1 MAALRGAEL
10 SNRRKLGIA
19 PGVSAFAVPHW
30 APARAPAAKPARTG
44 LPGPG
49 FVAGGKR
56 AAAWSRRES
65 AWATLALLVARPA
78 HAQKDMVGP
87 DWLAMIG
94 AFPKLVVLA
103 AGEFALVLAP
113 VLALLA
119 VIAWV
124 AARRSD
130 RTRDRNPGT
139 SILVVLAVVAAAL
152 AMAYLA
158 LAPAEPSNPFK
169 SYRSTST
176 RDATVAPL
184 APPGGKS
191 WPASTGYLDMRQ
203 VAQGGHGVIT
213 VRAGSH
219 GIYVKLCEAG
229 TQPCPGLRHAF
240 VQERSVFAFRD
251 LPAGTY
257 EIRYLPIR
265 RPTIGGRSQ
274 PIRISG
280 YVEDEHVV
288 TAVDSPV
295 LDSRHPVVGIHP
307 KDF

>member
-1 MAALRGAEL
+1 MP
-10 SNRRKLGIA
+10 I
-19 PGVSAFAVPHW
+19 VS
-30 APARAPAAKPARTG
+30 
-44 LPGPG
+44 
-49 FVAGGKR
+49 GGKR
-56 AAAWSRRES
+56 AATWRRGEPAWS
-65 AWATLALLVARPA
+65 TLVLLVARPV

-94 AFPKLVVLA
+94 AFPKLVVHA

-119 VIAWV
+119 VISWV

-130 RTRDRNPGT
+130 KTGKRNAGT
-139 SILVVLAVVAAAL
+139 TILVVLAVVAAAL
-152 AMAYLA
+152 ATAYLA
-158 LAPAEPSNPFK
+158 LAPAEPSNAIK

-176 RDATVAPL
+176 RDASIAPL
-184 APPGGKS
+184 APPVGKS

-203 VAQGGHGVIT
+203 AAQGGHGVIV
-213 VRAGSH
+213 VRASSH

-229 TQPCPGLRHAF
+229 RQSCPGLRHAF

-265 RPTIGGRSQ
+265 RPSIGGRSQ

-280 YVEDEHVV
+280 YVEDDHVV
-288 TAVDSPV
+288 KAVDSPA
-295 LDSRHPVVGIHP
+295 LESRDPVVGIDP
-307 KDF
+307 KAF